1 MGQQN
6 RYKSFARVV
15 QAFVE
20 QRTWAQA
27 ALARHVGIS
36 AKALHTLLEELQQS
50 GMKLH
55 RESDPPQVYWSVEK
69 SWYPGGILLS
79 DEDYPTLLR
88 AAFELPESRGRRSLL
103 GKILGPMASPEVAER
118 VSARKSSESEDLSYD
133 VVQAALLEGKPLRI
147 RYLSQS
153 RGAEGSRIVSP
164 QKLISHP
171 HARLV
176 AWCHQAKGLRWFRLD
191 NVLKANIDETAKFIA
206 VNADEVNRMLQE
218 SVDGFHEPQPN
229 GPGELGFFVRFPEA
243 NWVKR
248 NLLSSMR
255 VDESG
260 STREGLRIV
269 CGAGGT
275 PVVARFIVGLGEAAR
290 AEGALLSGLVL
301 ELAAG
306 ATRQH
311 AGGPKRAARSTEAGG
326 RAGGESRAGAVK
338 LAKGSRR

>member
-6 RYKSFARVV
+6 RYKSLARVV
-15 QAFVE
+15 QAFVAH
-20 QRTWAQA
+20 RTWAQA
-27 ALARHVGIS
+27 ALAREVEIS

-103 GKILGPMASPEVAER
+103 GKLLGPKASPDVAER
-118 VSARKSSESEDLSYD
+118 VSARKSSESEDLSYE
-133 VVQAALLEGKPLRI
+133 VVQSALIDRKPLRI
-147 RYLSQS
+147 WYLSQS
-153 RGAEGSRIVSP
+153 RGTEGARIVSP

-176 AWCHQAKGLRWFRLD
+176 AWCHQAKSLRWFRLD
-191 NVLKANIDETAKFIA
+191 NVLKANIDETEKFIA
-206 VNADEVNRMLQE
+206 VNSAEVNRMLQE
-218 SVDGFHEPQPN
+218 SVDGFHETHAE
-229 GPGELGFFVRFPEA
+229 GARELAFFARLPEA

-269 CGAGGT
+269 CGAGGA
-275 PVVARFIVGLGEAAR
+275 PVVARFIVGLGEAAK

-301 ELAAG
+301 DLAAG
-306 ATRQH
+306 ATRRH
-311 AGGPKRAARSTEAGG
+311 AGGPKRAEGRSEARG
-326 RAGGESRAGAVK
+326 RAGGADK
-338 LAKGSRR
+338 LAKGGRG